1 MRINKEGYKIIFFSG
16 VVCLLI
22 WWGFYR
28 LLVTDAAN
36 LLMWGGTVFL
46 LLFWFFI
53 VAFFR
58 EPRRVRIHDADL
70 VFAPC
75 DGRVVVTEVVMENEY
90 LKQEMLQISIFM
102 SITNVHMNW
111 VPVGGRVE
119 YFKYHPGRFLVAWH
133 PKSSTENE
141 RTTTVV
147 RMESG
152 QPVLFRQI
160 AGLIARRIVSYM
172 KPGEPVEQNSVCG
185 FIKFG
190 SRVDVLVPKESELLV
205 EIGDPTVGSQTPIAR
220 LRKEIESL
228 AAMKTTPQTFLKFI
242 AGTAV
247 AAAVLF
253 LIWYSSS
260 IVVYI
265 LVSAVLAVMGRPLV
279 NRLAALHVRG
289 WRVPRWLAAL
299 VTLVVIWAVF
309 ALCCSLF
316 VPLVFNKINQ
326 FSTVDFA
333 SVVNSI
339 GEPIARMQR
348 DLQNLFALSE
358 SSFSLSDEL
367 VAMFRQVVDMES
379 VNRLFSSVVGVVLS
393 SVIALFSISF
403 ITFFF
408 LKDDGLFYSMVTAVF
423 PERYHD
429 NITRALDSVTVL
441 LSRYFTGILSES
453 LMLMVAVTLVMMAFG
468 MKAADA

>member
-75 DGRVVVTEVVMENEY
+75 DGRVVVTEVVSEDEY
-90 LKQEMLQISIFM
+90 LKEEMLQISIFM

-147 RMESG
+147 RMDSG

-220 LRKEIESL
+220 LRKEIE
-228 AAMKTTPQTFLKFI
+228 
-242 AGTAV
+242 
-247 AAAVLF
+247 
-253 LIWYSSS
+253 
-260 IVVYI
+260 
-265 LVSAVLAVMGRPLV
+265 
-279 NRLAALHVRG
+279 
-289 WRVPRWLAAL
+289 
-299 VTLVVIWAVF
+299 
-309 ALCCSLF
+309 
-316 VPLVFNKINQ
+316 
-326 FSTVDFA
+326 
-333 SVVNSI
+333 
-339 GEPIARMQR
+339 
-348 DLQNLFALSE
+348 
-358 SSFSLSDEL
+358 
-367 VAMFRQVVDMES
+367 
-379 VNRLFSSVVGVVLS
+379 
-393 SVIALFSISF
+393 
-403 ITFFF
+403 
-408 LKDDGLFYSMVTAVF
+408 
-423 PERYHD
+423 
-429 NITRALDSVTVL
+429 
-441 LSRYFTGILSES
+441 
-453 LMLMVAVTLVMMAFG
+453 
-468 MKAADA
+468 